1 MGTVMFY
8 QLMHSSAEGT
18 LLKVLPR
25 AMSAGWRV
33 LIRARVDDLARLDSA
48 LWGGKP
54 EDFLPH
60 GMAGGTM
67 DAHQPILL
75 GDIPSAGFDAMALL
89 GDMPCQM
96 AEAAALQRVWVLFD
110 GNDSAQTAAA
120 RNLWREVSAAKIHA
134 QYWSEEGGTWA
145 MKSAANA
152 PEKA

>member
-1 MGTVMFY
+1 MFY

-18 LLKVLPR
+18 LLSILPR

-33 LIRARVDDLARLDSA
+33 LIRARGDDLTRLDTA

-60 GMAGGTM
+60 GLAGGAM
-67 DAHQPILL
+67 DTDQPILL
-75 GDIPSAGFDAMALL
+75 GDILSAGFDAMALL
-89 GDMPCQM
+89 GDMPCGM
-96 AEAAALQRVWVLFD
+96 VEAAALQRVWVLFD
-110 GNDSAQTAAA
+110 GNDTAQTAAA

-134 QYWSEEGGTWA
+134 QYWSEEGGAWV